1 MTALTL
7 YVHLNCLVYDIKIVF
22 IGILLYPLAYNLGFW
37 KAEEGIELHKVVQQI
52 KSFDNP
58 RFIVVKV

>member
-1 MTALTL
+1 M
-7 YVHLNCLVYDIKIVF
+7 
-22 IGILLYPLAYNLGFW
+22 ILLYPLAYNLGFW